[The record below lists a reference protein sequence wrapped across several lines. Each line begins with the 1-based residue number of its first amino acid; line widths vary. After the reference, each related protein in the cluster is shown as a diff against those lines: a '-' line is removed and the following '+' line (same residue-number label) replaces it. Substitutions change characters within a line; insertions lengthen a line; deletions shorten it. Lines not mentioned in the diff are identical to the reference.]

1 MLLEMLPAD
10 GEQRGAY
17 APIGIILA
25 WYIAT
30 EYCSISLPNDKEKV
44 YPFPV
49 TKKEVEPV

>member
-1 MLLEMLPAD
+1 MVS
-10 GEQRGAY
+10 RGGPY

-30 EYCSISLPNDKEKV
+30 EYCSISLPNDEEKV